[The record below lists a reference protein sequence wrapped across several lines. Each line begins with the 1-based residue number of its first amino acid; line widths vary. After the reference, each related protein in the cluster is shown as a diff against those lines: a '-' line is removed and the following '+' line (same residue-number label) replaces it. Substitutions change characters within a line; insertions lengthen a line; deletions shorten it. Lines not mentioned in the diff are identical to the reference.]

1 MRTVTQYIFAF
12 SFSKT
17 DETVQFKS
25 RKGLNV
31 KDICSV
37 LSERFVN
44 DKIIEMT
51 ENEFVFYHQS
61 RRLGYHRRG
70 KGLCVGEFQEELNT
84 TLRRSRRTRK
94 RTHFDEFMYYGD

>member
-17 DETVQFKS
+17 DGTVQFKS

-51 ENEFVFYHQS
+51 GNAFEHYQS
-61 RRLGYHRRG
+61 TIISRVDSVTIEEARD
-70 KGLCVGEFQEELNT
+70 CV
-84 TLRRSRRTRK
+84 
-94 RTHFDEFMYYGD
+94 